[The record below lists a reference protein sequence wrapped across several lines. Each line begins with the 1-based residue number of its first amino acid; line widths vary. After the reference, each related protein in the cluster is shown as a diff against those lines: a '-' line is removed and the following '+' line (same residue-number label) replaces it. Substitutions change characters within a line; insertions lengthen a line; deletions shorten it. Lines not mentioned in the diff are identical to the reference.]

1 MFASREKALESYCG
15 VAELNMSTQARDP
28 DGGKGPLFAQ
38 RFMVRKIGASH
49 EI

>member
-1 MFASREKALESYCG
+1 VFASREKALESYCG
-15 VAELNMSTQARDP
+15 VAELNMPNQTRDR
-28 DGGKGPLFAQ
+28 DGGIGHLFAQ